1 MVTHPHPILVRGA
14 LGDRPGP
21 AILQRTDQD
30 VIGALLAELVRPGCL
45 ASVAQTLA
53 QETSGDQLKLYQPVH
68 RVFHLVL
75 LEVVCDSFG
84 TGSPNPYQ
92 PRLDP
97 NRIDSAGLVLRR
109 YVGDP
114 GDSGTDARSESVPVS
129 EMPQALRFA
138 NRQLEG
144 WRTLAQPPTANT
156 TALRGWIR
164 FNTSGDNPLAI
175 PTDSDLT
182 MDPDPQRRRP
192 RLPLKTGQAELDR
205 DLAQTSLM
213 RLAAETLSEHTSPL
227 FVAPPNVC
235 EALGKTLLYGL
246 IPLTSQEFSE
256 IQNPEQAF
264 PAEFVQQHLPPYLRS
279 GSAAVPRPG
288 QGLTGRQV
296 AAIADPNENPS
307 SSAEARLDYAL
318 IQAYVGFLRQLQGEF
333 EAFSDRADARALY
346 GLLNQIALPYADG
359 GDSGTDRFANRPAGE
374 ALKEAAARLLD
385 SQSSV
390 PVAMPVGWP
399 PLTASLSDQIAQ
411 QVKAILDRRLRASAP
426 QEGRFDD
433 LDRVYQICAF
443 VRVKTEDGCPA
454 KLHWSAPSPTF
465 TLARWYDNSP
475 VPPVQVAL
483 PDLLGKDRESAL
495 QTLKPNVTFA
505 VPAGLFN
512 ALDGMTL
519 QDLLDGKKP
528 SGSGPALDWI
538 CGFNIPIITLCA
550 FIVLNIFLQLL
561 NFIFQWLLFIKIC
574 IPIPKLGGEE

>member
-1 MVTHPHPILVRGA
+1 MVTTHPTLAHPVLLRGA

-21 AILQRTDQD
+21 SILQRTDQD
-30 VIGALLAELVRPGCL
+30 VIGALLAELVRANGL

-53 QETSGDQLKLYQPVH
+53 QATSGDQLKLYQPVH

-75 LEVVCDSFG
+75 LEVVCDPFG

-92 PRLDP
+92 PRLAP
-97 NRIDSAGLVLRR
+97 HRIDSAGLVLRR

-114 GDSGTDARSESVPVS
+114 G
-129 EMPQALRFA
+129 

-164 FNTSGDNPLAI
+164 FNTSGDHPLAI
-175 PTDSDLT
+175 STDSDLT

-213 RLAAETLSEHTSPL
+213 RLAAETLAEHTSPL

-256 IQNPEQAF
+256 IQHPEQAF

-279 GSAAVPRPG
+279 GSATVPRAG
-288 QGLTGRQV
+288 QTLTGRQV

-318 IQAYVGFLRQLQGEF
+318 IQIYVGFLRQLQGEF

-359 GDSGTDRFANRPAGE
+359 GSRPAGE
-374 ALKEAAARLLD
+374 ALREAAERLLD

-390 PVAMPVGWP
+390 PVRMPAGWP
-399 PLTASLSDQIAQ
+399 RLTASLSDQIAQ

-443 VRVKTEDGCPA
+443 VRVKSEDGCPA

-528 SGSGPALDWI
+528 SGGGPTLDWI

>member
-1 MVTHPHPILVRGA
+1 MVTHTHLILLRGV

-21 AILQRTDQD
+21 TILQRTDQD
-30 VIGALLAELVRPGCL
+30 VIGAMLAELVRPSGL
-45 ASVAQTLA
+45 ASVAETLA

-75 LEVVCDSFG
+75 LEVVCDPFG
-84 TGSPNPYQ
+84 IGSPSSYQ

-114 GDSGTDARSESVPVS
+114 GDAGTE
-129 EMPQALRFA
+129 RFA
-138 NRQLEG
+138 DRQLEG
-144 WRTLAQPPTANT
+144 WRTLAEPPTANT

-175 PTDSDLT
+175 AADSDLT

-192 RLPLKTGQAELDR
+192 RLPLKTGRAELDR
-205 DLAQTSLM
+205 DLAATSLM

-227 FVAPPNVC
+227 FVAPPKVC

-279 GSAAVPRPG
+279 LSAAVPRAG
-288 QGLTGRQV
+288 QTLTGRQV
-296 AAIADPNENPS
+296 AAIADPDKTPNAD
-307 SSAEARLDYAL
+307 AETRLDYGL
-318 IQAYVGFLRQLQGEF
+318 MKAYVGFLRQLQGEF

-346 GLLNQIALPYADG
+346 ALLNQIALPYAEG
-359 GDSGTDRFANRPAGE
+359 GDRRAGE
-374 ALKEAAARLLD
+374 ALREAAARLLN

-390 PVAMPVGWP
+390 PVEMPVGWP
-399 PLTASLSDQIAQ
+399 QLTTSLSDQIAQ
-411 QVKAILDRRLRASAP
+411 QVKVILDRRLRASAP

-443 VRVKTEDGCPA
+443 MRVKSADGCPA

-528 SGSGPALDWI
+528 SGGGPALDWI